1 MTFLKLDSYSHFL
14 VEMFFSIS
22 NGKGITFEDMF

>member
-1 MTFLKLDSYSHFL
+1 MTFLKLDSYAHFL
-14 VEMFFSIS
+14 VEMFFNIS